1 MIVVPARGRVESG
14 WSRLSGHEKQLT
26 TEDKGEREKVL
37 GEAQTAVAKDL
48 STLPLLQGAQLM
60 VAGADV
66 KGVEQTLDASFK
78 TRLGVISK

>member
-1 MIVVPARGRVESG
+1 
-14 WSRLSGHEKQLT
+14 
-26 TEDKGEREKVL
+26 VL